1 MRRELGLDMGSELGA
16 QVEGGR
22 VVVED
27 RLANLRRWRDAWRAV
42 LGHRSLADELVAER
56 RAEASLEEAEASGD
70 PDATA
75 SAPGALRR
83 AAGG

>member
-75 SAPGALRR
+75 PAPGALRR